1 MPRIISFT
9 DYPIVSASV
18 NSLREYKQMDNPI
31 TSHINLDEVE
41 LQLNKMFPEKQ
52 FLSIEE
58 FSKFFSVCY
67 ETIRKR
73 VSNGEIKYI
82 KFGKKKV
89 IPKSEIIRLINQGGF

>member
-1 MPRIISFT
+1 MPQIISFA
-9 DYPIVSASV
+9 DYPIVKASDYPL
-18 NSLREYKQMDNPI
+18 SDYIQMDNPR
-31 TSHINLDEVE
+31 SGQINLDEIE
-41 LQLNKMFPEKQ
+41 LQLNKMFPDKQ

-73 VSNGEIKYI
+73 VSSGEIKYI

-89 IPKSEIIRLINQGGF
+89 IPKSEIIRLINQGGL